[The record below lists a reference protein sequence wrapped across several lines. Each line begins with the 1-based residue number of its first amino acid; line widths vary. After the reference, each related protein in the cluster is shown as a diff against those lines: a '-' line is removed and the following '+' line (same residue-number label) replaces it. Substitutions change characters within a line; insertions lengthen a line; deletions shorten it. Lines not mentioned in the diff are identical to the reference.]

1 MTIHTNTSLQT
12 LESPLF
18 TAMEAAAYL
27 KVSRSTVFELVKR
40 GALTTV
46 RFGTA
51 LRFTKRDLDDLIA
64 SKRKEQISYRASRGR
79 GMS

>member
-1 MTIHTNTSLQT
+1 
-12 LESPLF
+12 
-18 TAMEAAAYL
+18 MEAAAYL